1 MRTAKS
7 ISHCQGK
14 GSLAHNNRTFH
25 PKNVDSSRTPD
36 NITFIRRSIEKVY
49 EDNKGK

>member
-1 MRTAKS
+1 MSTKT

-36 NITFIRRSIEKVY
+36 NITFIKEPIAEASGITSAV
-49 EDNKGK
+49 